1 MENLRFRHGM
11 WLVNTLLNY
20 KKLNREELNK
30 LWIHNEE
37 LSGGEELTRNQL
49 NRAISS
55 ALDVLGV
62 SIECDLKDQYR
73 YYIAGND
80 SLKATEWL
88 LSSYSVNQL
97 VSEGSN
103 LRERI
108 MFEEIPSGQ
117 FFLTTIIEAMSRGKA
132 MELDY
137 KKFFDSEPYTCF
149 IEPYCV
155 KLSQQRWYLL
165 ARKDHSSHLQVFAL
179 DRMQQLRI
187 LEEVDFQIPE
197 FFRPKEHFAHYFGV
211 YTGVSPIVETI
222 LLKVDLFWRGYFRTL
237 PLHASQQEVETHS
250 DYSIFEYD
258 LVVTPDLIN
267 RILEF
272 GASIEVLVPQ
282 SLRDKMHDITIQM
295 ASLYQ

>member
-20 KKLNREELNK
+20 KKLSREELNK
-30 LWIHNEE
+30 LWMHNVD
-37 LSGGEELTRNQL
+37 LSKGEELTRNQL

-62 SIECDLKDQYR
+62 AIECDVKDRYR
-73 YYIAGND
+73 YYIAGDD
-80 SLKATEWL
+80 SLKATEWM

-97 VSEGSN
+97 ITEGSN
-103 LRERI
+103 VRERI
-108 MFEEIPSGQ
+108 LLEEIPSGQ
-117 FFLTTIIEAMSRGKA
+117 FFLPTIIEAMSKGKA

-137 KKFFDSEPYTCF
+137 KKFSDSEPYTCF

-165 ARKDHSSHLQVFAL
+165 ARKNRSSHLQLFAL
-179 DRMQQLRI
+179 DRMLQLRI
-187 LEEVDFQIPE
+187 LEDVDFQIPDY
-197 FFRPKEHFAHYFGV
+197 FSSKDYFAHYFGV
-211 YTGVSPIVETI
+211 YVVISPAIETI
-222 LLKVDLFWRGYFRTL
+222 RLKVNLFWRSYFRTL
-237 PLHASQQEVETHS
+237 PLHASQQEVETHN
-250 DYSIFEYD
+250 DYSIFEYK

-267 RILEF
+267 KFLEY
-272 GASIEVLVPQ
+272 GASIEVLSPK
-282 SLRDKMHDITIQM
+282 SLREQFRDITSQM